1 MLHKLSKCCIILY
14 GDVFGIDDIFEIR
27 IASGGFSLATLK
39 NGKIKLNANKQE
51 LAFAA

>member
-1 MLHKLSKCCIILY
+1 MLQNQEKYCIIIH

-27 IASGGFSLATLK
+27 IASGGFSLATLT
-39 NGKIKLNANKQE
+39 NGKIKLNADNQE